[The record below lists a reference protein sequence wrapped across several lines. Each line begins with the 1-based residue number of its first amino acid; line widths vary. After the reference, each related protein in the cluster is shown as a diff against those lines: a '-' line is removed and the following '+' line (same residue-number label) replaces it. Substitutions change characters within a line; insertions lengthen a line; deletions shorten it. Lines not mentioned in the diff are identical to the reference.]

1 MILVKD
7 IKLPPE
13 KAADVK
19 KAAAKKL
26 AVSEDDITDIKI
38 LRRSIDAR
46 KKPMY
51 IFTAAV
57 SLRNE
62 KNVSG
67 ERYEGIKP
75 IYIKKAKFRKRPVI
89 AGFGP
94 AGMFAAL
101 MLARAGAMPLV
112 LEQGKS
118 VEERKRDVAA
128 FFSGGELCE
137 SSNIQFGEGGAGTFS
152 DGKLATGIKSR
163 YIKNVLGTFVEFGAK
178 EDILIDAK
186 PHIGSDVLPRVV
198 TNIRK
203 EIERLGGE
211 VKFETTL
218 EDIIT
223 DKNVLCGV
231 KTDKGEIETD
241 TLFLAVGH
249 SAGKTFGMLQKNGVR
264 LESKPFSVGCRIE
277 HLQKDISRAQY
288 GAASKI
294 LPPADYKLACHLK
307 NGFSV
312 YTFCMCPGGYVVNSG
327 SEKGGIVTNGYSE
340 SRRDGKNANSALLVG
355 VSPEVFGDDPLGG
368 IEFQRKIEKAA
379 FDISGSFKAPCQL
392 VGDFLQG
399 KESRRIGDIEPTFS
413 GGVTLSDISLCL
425 PRFAAESLREGIR
438 QFATRLHGFDRYD
451 AVLTAPE
458 TRSSSPV
465 RIVRDKESMQSEI
478 KGIYPIGEG
487 SGYAGGITSSA
498 IDGIYAAEKA
508 IELNLGG

>member
-67 ERYEGIKP
+67 ERYEEIKP
-75 IYIKKAKFRKRPVI
+75 IYIKKAKFKKRPVI

-163 YIKNVLGTFVEFGAK
+163 YIKNVLSTFVEFGAK
-178 EDILIDAK
+178 EDVLIDAK

-249 SAGKTFGMLQKNGVR
+249 SAGKTFGMLQ
-264 LESKPFSVGCRIE
+264 
-277 HLQKDISRAQY
+277 
-288 GAASKI
+288 
-294 LPPADYKLACHLK
+294 
-307 NGFSV
+307 
-312 YTFCMCPGGYVVNSG
+312 
-327 SEKGGIVTNGYSE
+327 
-340 SRRDGKNANSALLVG
+340 
-355 VSPEVFGDDPLGG
+355 
-368 IEFQRKIEKAA
+368 
-379 FDISGSFKAPCQL
+379 
-392 VGDFLQG
+392 
-399 KESRRIGDIEPTFS
+399 
-413 GGVTLSDISLCL
+413 
-425 PRFAAESLREGIR
+425 
-438 QFATRLHGFDRYD
+438 
-451 AVLTAPE
+451 
-458 TRSSSPV
+458 
-465 RIVRDKESMQSEI
+465 
-478 KGIYPIGEG
+478 
-487 SGYAGGITSSA
+487 
-498 IDGIYAAEKA
+498 
-508 IELNLGG
+508 

>member
-57 SLRNE
+57 ALRGE
-62 KNVSG
+62 ESVSG
-67 ERYEGIKP
+67 ERYEEIKP

-118 VEERKRDVAA
+118 AEERKRDVAA

-163 YIKNVLGTFVEFGAK
+163 YIKNVLSTFVEFGAK
-178 EDILIDAK
+178 EDVLIDAK

-249 SAGKTFGMLQKNGVR
+249 SARKTFKMLQKIGVR
-264 LESKPFSVGCRIE
+264 LESKPFSIGCRIE
-277 HLQKDISRAQY
+277 HLQKDISASQY

-327 SEKGGIVTNGYSE
+327 SEKDGIVTNGYSE

-355 VSPEVFGDDPLGG
+355 VSPEVFGHDPLSG

-379 FDISGSFKAPCQL
+379 FDVSGSFKAPCQL
-392 VGDFLQG
+392 VGDFLKG
-399 KESRRIGDIEPTFS
+399 KESHRIGDIEPTFS

-438 QFATRLHGFDRYD
+438 QFAARLHGFDRYD

-465 RIVRDKESMQSEI
+465 RIVRDKESMQSGI